1 MDAAPPADWLERVA
15 QSLCEHEERRDT
27 LLNFPPRYEVLDE
40 ISRGGMGIVYR
51 AWDPQLGRNVALK
64 VLRSEDGSAAAEAH
78 ERFQREARLAASLH
92 HPNIVPIYDTGTWN
106 GQDYIAM
113 QLIEGRTLDRAQ
125 PDRRQ
130 ALAFVRDAARALQHA
145 HEQGIVHRDI
155 KPSNLMVDG
164 QG

>member
-1 MDAAPPADWLERVA
+1 MDAPPAHWLERVA
-15 QSLCEHEERRDT
+15 ESLCAHEEHRET

-40 ISRGGMGIVYR
+40 ISRGGMGTVYR

-64 VLRSEDGSAAAEAH
+64 VLRTEDADAAEAH

-92 HPNIVPIYDTGTWN
+92 HPHIVPIYDTGTWN

-113 QLIEGRTLDRAQ
+113 QLIEGRTLDRAK

-164 QG
+164 